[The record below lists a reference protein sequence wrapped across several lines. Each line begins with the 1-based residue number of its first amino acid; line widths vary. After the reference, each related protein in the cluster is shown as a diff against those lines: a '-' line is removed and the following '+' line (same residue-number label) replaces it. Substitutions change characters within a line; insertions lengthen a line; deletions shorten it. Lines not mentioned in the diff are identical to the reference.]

1 MLSFTIIQFQTTHN
15 QIVYS
20 LLHVHLFV
28 SRFLYV
34 LRWKCCSIAIEY
46 IQCYTSTYWIDRL
59 LRYFV
64 SFFLNGAIINK
75 LHYALNGFNSKSSPQ
90 HQHHTHYLLS
100 ISFHFSH
107 NFFKHYSYWQ
117 VISQLI
123 RLLFFFLWSRK
134 LHWTPTNGNQFNK
147 EHCIKLSVQVFGWLK
162 FHINGVDEYSKNQI
176 VIENASFH

>member
-75 LHYALNGFNSKSSPQ
+75 LHYALNGFNSKVAHNTSTT
-90 HQHHTHYLLS
+90 HIIYWAFLFTFHTTFSNIIL
-100 ISFHFSH
+100 IDRSFHNWYGCCFSFSEVE
-107 NFFKHYSYWQ
+107 NCTGLQ
-117 VISQLI
+117 PMV
-123 RLLFFFLWSRK
+123 
-134 LHWTPTNGNQFNK
+134 TNS
-147 EHCIKLSVQVFGWLK
+147 IKS
-162 FHINGVDEYSKNQI
+162 I
-176 VIENASFH
+176 V